1 MNHRSLI
8 ILASLFAANVALAQ
22 SPVAAPA
29 TAPASNCESSAVSK
43 TGKPL
48 HGAAKA
54 AYMKKCAGGDA
65 APAAKEKTGK
75 ATQQNKMVSCNKEA
89 KGKTGDE
96 RKAFMK
102 DCLSK

>member
-1 MNHRSLI
+1 MNQRLPI

-22 SPVAAPA
+22 APA
-29 TAPASNCESSAVSK
+29 ATPASNCESSAVSK
-43 TGKPL
+43 AGKPL

-54 AYMKKCAGGDA
+54 AYMKKCTGGA
-65 APAAKEKTGK
+65 APVAAKGKT
-75 ATQQNKMVSCNKEA
+75 TQQNKMVSCNKEA

>member
-1 MNHRSLI
+1 MNYRLLI
-8 ILASLFAANVALAQ
+8 ILASLLAANVALAQ
-22 SPVAAPA
+22 APA
-29 TAPASNCESSAVSK
+29 ATPAAGSTSNCESSAVSK
-43 TGKPL
+43 AGKPL

-54 AYMKKCAGGDA
+54 AYMKKCTGEA
-65 APAAKEKTGK
+65 APVAAKGKT
-75 ATQQNKMVSCNKEA
+75 TQQNKMASCNKEA

>member
-1 MNHRSLI
+1 MKHRLLI

-22 SPVAAPA
+22 SPAVAPA
-29 TAPASNCESSAVSK
+29 TASASNCESSAISK

-48 HGAAKA
+48 HGAAKT
-54 AYMKKCAGGDA
+54 AYMKKCAGDA
-65 APAAKEKTGK
+65 APAIKGK
-75 ATQQNKMVSCNKEA
+75 AGKTTQQNKMVSCNKEA